1 MTRHLPDDIQRE
13 VEATIR
19 AKAGKSRVLDVDA
32 TAQEILGRHA
42 LPGVE
47 IGTIAAIVARLAGRY
62 GCAVELGGRREAAC
76 RSGTARG

>member
-13 VEATIR
+13 VETTIR
-19 AKAGKSRVLDVDA
+19 AKAGESRVLDVDA
-32 TAQEILGRHA
+32 TALEILGRHA

-62 GCAVELGGRREAAC
+62 GCAVEFGSSRESPGSS
-76 RSGTARG
+76 RTA